1 MFQKTGTWS
10 PERGPHRH
18 MPNSQPN
25 SPGTSTAPPPLGS
38 RPGQDKKEGGLGP
51 LTCSSAHTWPTLTGS
66 LARAA
71 GLKRFRH
78 LPRSLWRS
86 RDGQRRLLPP
96 TVGTTSP
103 WKARPGPPP
112 PAPPACRNQV
122 RAFTH
127 HPGDWTWPLE
137 SQLPCAAQGPRAG
150 WDSCTLGCSR
160 QGPHLW
166 NLQRPQ
172 SLSFSLMEG

>member
-1 MFQKTGTWS
+1 MGRDGYSDSEHYF
-10 PERGPHRH
+10 PVE
-18 MPNSQPN
+18 
-25 SPGTSTAPPPLGS
+25 
-38 RPGQDKKEGGLGP
+38 GQ
-51 LTCSSAHTWPTLTGS
+51 
-66 LARAA
+66 ARAA
-71 GLKRFRH
+71 SMPR
-78 LPRSLWRS
+78 LP
-86 RDGQRRLLPP
+86 
-96 TVGTTSP
+96 
-103 WKARPGPPP
+103 AE
-112 PAPPACRNQV
+112 NQV

-172 SLSFSLMEG
+172 SS